1 MCGIA
6 GFIDHSTQADAGVLS
21 TMLEQIRH
29 RGPDDFGGFVDQGVA
44 LGSARLSIVDIEGG
58 MQPAVNEERT
68 VAVVFNGEIV
78 NYAQLRAELIEQGV
92 RFSTN
97 SEVETLLHLYLRDGT
112 SLFSRLNGQFAV
124 AIWDARDGGKLVL
137 GRDRFGIRPLFWR
150 PEKDGGLTFGSE
162 IKALAARGDGALSL
176 NRKALAQTFR
186 FWTVVGD
193 TSPFEGIY
201 QLPPGYTLTQ
211 VGTQK
216 PTVDRY
222 WSMSFPALA
231 DEGPEV
237 SEEDYYAQFREQFDA
252 AISRQ
257 SMADVTVGSY
267 LSGGIDSSIV
277 AIRLQKMIGQE
288 NLRTYSIAFEDKEY
302 DESDAQ
308 DAVAKEYGFDHT
320 SVRISASDISD
331 NFPQV
336 VWQAEAPLFR
346 TAPVPLFLL
355 SRRVHQDGIKVV
367 MTGEGA
373 DEMLLGY
380 DLFRETAV
388 RRFWGRQPDS
398 KWRGQLF
405 RKLYHYLPQFKN
417 PRYANMMLD
426 FYRPFLKDEDNN
438 PHYPMAVRWANGQA
452 LNVYL
457 SDEYKSE
464 LQSYDPVEDLDAWL
478 FDGYAQG
485 DDIERAQSIEVQ
497 SLLANYLLS
506 SQGDRM
512 SMGHAVEGRY
522 PYLDNEFTEFAAR
535 LPRNLK
541 LRGLKDKYI
550 LRNAFGN
557 EIPDIVRN
565 RPKVAYQ
572 APDMK
577 SFFIDGKLPSYA
589 DKLLSPE
596 RIREVGLFDP
606 QQVSRL
612 VEKGRTFNLDRVGF
626 RDNMAF
632 VLILSTMLLDDIFV
646 RKNTSFASDV
656 GVAPKLRLV

>member
-6 GFIDHSTQADAGVLS
+6 GFIDFSTQADASTLS
-21 TMLEQIRH
+21 SMLEQIRH
-29 RGPDDFGGFVDQGVA
+29 RGPDCFGGFIYQGVA

-58 MQPAVNEERT
+58 KQPAVNDARS

-78 NYAQLRAELIEQGV
+78 NYLQLRAELMAQGV
-92 RFSTN
+92 QFRTN
-97 SEVETLLHLYLRDGT
+97 SEVETLLYLYLRDGPA
-112 SLFSRLNGQFAV
+112 LFSRLNGQFSV
-124 AIWDARDGGKLVL
+124 AIWDGRDGGKIVL

-176 NRKALAQTFR
+176 NKKALAQTFR

-201 QLPPGYTLTQ
+201 QLPPGCTLTQ
-211 VGTQK
+211 EGRQK
-216 PTVDRY
+216 PRVNRY
-222 WSMSFPALA
+222 WSQHFSLPSE
-231 DEGPEV
+231 DGPNV
-237 SEEDYYAQFREQFDA
+237 SEEDYFAQFREQFDA

-267 LSGGIDSSIV
+267 LSGGIDSSII

-288 NLRTYSIAFEDKEY
+288 HLRTYSIAFEDKEF

-308 DAVAKEYGFDHT
+308 NAVAKEFGFNHNT
-320 SVRISASDISD
+320 VKISSSDIGA

-346 TAPVPLFLL
+346 TASVPLFLL

-380 DLFRETAV
+380 DLFRETAI

-405 RKLYHYLPQFKN
+405 RKVYHYLPQFRN

-426 FYRPFLKDEDNN
+426 FYRPFLKDEHND

-452 LNVYL
+452 LDVYL
-457 SDEYKSE
+457 SAEYKEE
-464 LQSYDPVEDLDAWL
+464 LKCYNPIEDLDAWL
-478 FDGYAQG
+478 FDGYTQG

-522 PYLDNEFTEFAAR
+522 PYLDNEFTEFAAG

-541 LRGLKDKYI
+541 LRGLKDKFI

-557 EIPDIVRN
+557 EIPEIVRN

-577 SFFIDGKLPSYA
+577 GFFIDGKLPAYA
-589 DKLLSPE
+589 DELLSPE
-596 RIREVGLFDP
+596 RVREVGLFDP
-606 QQVSRL
+606 HHVTRL

-646 RKNTSFASDV
+646 RKNMSFVSDV
-656 GVAPKLRLV
+656 SNKPKLCLV